1 MATIALG
8 FNISASATGMAQG
21 VNAAA
26 VELQK
31 LGYAAKKTASD
42 VSVLKTLSL
51 GRAFVDGIRSIAGTF
66 SNYASGVIQATES
79 TSNLARELNVSYNE
93 LTAIQLAAQLSG
105 ASAETLAKA
114 FTKAQVTITK
124 AASGG
129 REAVQALAEIGLSAS
144 DFQGLTSSEQFT
156 LIANAINGITD
167 PAQRAAAAVAIFGR
181 SGAEL
186 LPVFR
191 ELGSNLQQSQ
201 ELLAQF
207 NGGVSAGQ
215 AEQVNAI
222 GDAFDKVGAAINI
235 VATQALA
242 ALQPALTQ
250 ASNEFIAFLA
260 SLDIAAVAQTAATF
274 IEAIANSL
282 SIAYQA
288 ASALSPV
295 FGIVGSLIE
304 FVAKNGR
311 GAAIGLGLVAAGL
324 VGYRGAAAL
333 ATLATTGLTAAI
345 RGLLASTGIGLLVT
359 LFGTLAGAA
368 IEWGTKTQKAG
379 DEAKKGIDGVVQSA
393 EGGTNAAKKLGT
405 EAAAAQQKAFLAAEE
420 AAKKAEQQ
428 AKQAADAARRE
439 ADAAIQ
445 RVTVEQQFGGDSQRY
460 AAAQAVEAIQADI
473 LRTEQEI
480 AAARKSGD
488 QDALSAA
495 TKRLSQLDQALARE
509 QDIASGARK
518 AAAERLKLEAD
529 YAKAREAFDER
540 RLAALS
546 RPSTELLQLEDTR
559 TASGYAALQRFSA
572 DQGDDPAL
580 QEYRKQLKEL
590 QKIRT
595 ELAKLDGG
603 AATVDIIGG

>member
-129 REAVQALAEIGLSAS
+129 AEAVKALSAIGLSAA
-144 DFQGLTSSEQFT
+144 DFQGLSSSEQFT

-191 ELGSNLQQSQ
+191 ELGGNLQTAQ
-201 ELLAQF
+201 ELLNKF
-207 NGGVSAGQ
+207 NGGVSAEQ
-215 AEQVNAI
+215 VNQVNAI
-222 GDAFDKVGAAINI
+222 GDAFDQVGAAIKI

-250 ASNEFIAFLA
+250 ATSEFINFLA
-260 SLDIAAVAQTAATF
+260 SLDIAAVADTAAA
-274 IEAIANSL
+274 AINAVAGGL
-282 SIAYQA
+282 ELAYSIA
-288 ASALSPV
+288 SVLSP
-295 FGIVGSLIE
+295 IVGALGQFLS
-304 FVAKNGR
+304 F
-311 GAAIGLGLVAAGL
+311 IGENS
-324 VGYRGAAAL
+324 RGAAAGL
-333 ATLATTGLTAAI
+333 AVAAGALAAYNVAAIASTIATTGLAVAI
-345 RGLLASTGIGLLVT
+345 RALLASTGIGALVVG
-359 LFGTLAGAA
+359 LGLLAGAA
-368 IEWGTKTQKAG
+368 LEWAFSSESAANRAGKATG
-379 DEAKKGIDGVVQSA
+379 DVKEATAAATSEAKRMAA
-393 EGGTNAAKKLGT
+393 ENAAAIKGAFGAAEDAAGK
-405 EAAAAQQKAFLAAEE
+405 AAAE
-420 AAKKAEQQ
+420 AKR
-428 AKQAADAARRE
+428 AADTARRE

-473 LRTEQEI
+473 KRTEEEI
-480 AAARKSGD
+480 AAARAAGD
-488 QDALSAA
+488 QEAIDAG
-495 TKRLSQLDQALARE
+495 TRRLGLLDQALARE

-518 AAAERLKLEAD
+518 AAQQRLKLEAD

-540 RLAALS
+540 RLAALA

-572 DQGDDPAL
+572 DQEDDPAL

-590 QKIRT
+590 QKIR
-595 ELAKLDGG
+595 AAIGG
-603 AATVDIIGG
+603 IASPDTVDIVGA